1 MAGDFDAMALE
12 YHRNPK
18 PGKLAVVATKPM
30 ANQRDLALAYS
41 PGVAAAC
48 NAIAADPAQAAELTS
63 RANLVAVVTN
73 GTAVL
78 GLGNI
83 GPLAAKPVMEGKAV
97 LFKKFAGIDCFDIE
111 LDELDVD
118 KLVETITRLEP
129 TFGAI
134 NLEDIAAPA
143 CFEVERRCRELMNI
157 PVFHDDQHGTAIV
170 VGAAV
175 LNGLKL
181 VGKDISTVKVVST
194 GGGAAGI
201 ACLDLLV
208 SLGVRRENVTLVDR
222 VGVVHKG
229 RNEEMNVYKDAY
241 AQETDARILDDVIEG
256 ADLFL
261 GLSGPR
267 VLKPDLLKKMADRPL
282 ILALANPEPEIMPD
296 IARAAR
302 PDAIIA
308 TGRSDFP
315 NQVNN
320 VLCFPFIFRGA
331 LDVGATTVNEEMK
344 IAATHAVASLAQAE
358 PSDVVAAAYV
368 GENLRFGPD
377 YILPKPFDPRL
388 VIEVSSAVAKAAMD
402 SGVATRPITDF
413 RAYRDELSTY
423 VFRSGLFM
431 KPVITKAKSA
441 PKRVVYAEGED
452 PRVIRAAQVVRDDG
466 IALPILLGRHDVITR
481 IIGEMGL
488 RLVPGRDVEI
498 IEVERDVRYHH
509 YADHYHRLM
518 GRSGVSPTHAGVV
531 VRAQPT
537 VFGALMVR
545 RGEADAMVCGT
556 SGRYGDHF
564 QHVMG
569 VIGLREGVT
578 VAAAM
583 NGLISQ
589 KGTHFIADTYVNA
602 DPTAEQVAE
611 IARLAAEEVLR
622 FGIEPKVALLSHSNF
637 GSVDTPSARKMRKA
651 FRLVSEQMPDLEVDG
666 EMHADSALSEPIRR
680 TMMPDSRLKGEAN
693 LLVMPTLDA
702 SNIAFNMMKILG
714 DAQNVGPVL
723 LGVARPVHIVTPSVT
738 TRGLVNMTA
747 IAVVDAQLAGPLANV
762 APTPPSMDPAAEE

>member
-1 MAGDFDAMALE
+1 MTGDLDAMALE
-12 YHRNPK
+12 YHRRPR
-18 PGKLAVVATKPM
+18 PGKLAIVATKPM

-41 PGVAAAC
+41 PGVAAASM
-48 NAIAADPAQAAELTS
+48 AIAKDPAQAAELTA

-111 LDELDVD
+111 IAETDVD
-118 KLVETITRLEP
+118 ALIDTIARLEP
-129 TFGAI
+129 SFGAI

-143 CFEVERRCRELMNI
+143 CFEVERRLRERMRI

-181 VGKDISTVKVVST
+181 VGKELGDIKVVST

-208 SLGVRRENVTLVDR
+208 MLGIKRENVWLVDLA
-222 VGVVHKG
+222 GVVHKG
-229 RNEEMNVYKDAY
+229 RNEQMNPFKDAY
-241 AQETDARILDDVIEG
+241 ARDTDKRTLDEVIDG

-261 GLSGPR
+261 GLSGPK
-267 VLKPDLLKKMADRPL
+267 VLKPEMVKRMATNPL

-296 IARAAR
+296 LAREVR

-331 LDVGATTVNEEMK
+331 LDVGATTVTEEMK
-344 IAATHAVASLAQAE
+344 VAATHAVANLARAE
-358 PSDVVAAAYV
+358 PSDVVAAAYG
-368 GENLRFGPD
+368 GEELRFGPD

-388 VIEVSSAVAKAAMD
+388 MIEVSSAVAKAAMD
-402 SGVATRPITDF
+402 SGVATRPIADF
-413 RAYRDELSTY
+413 HAYREVLAQH
-423 VFRSGLFM
+423 VFRSGLVM
-431 KPVITKAKSA
+431 KPVMTKAKQA
-441 PKRVVYAEGED
+441 PKRVVYTEGED
-452 PRVIRAAQVVRDDG
+452 ERVLRAAQVAVDEK
-466 IALPILLGRHDVITR
+466 IAEPILIGRGD
-481 IIGEMGL
+481 IIEKKIAELGL
-488 RLVPGRDVEI
+488 RLKPGKDVEV
-498 IEVERDVRYHH
+498 IEVIRDLRYHN
-509 YADHYHRLM
+509 YSEIYRRLM
-518 GRSGVSPTHAGVV
+518 GRRGVSPTHAANV
-531 VRAQPT
+531 VRTQPT

-556 SGRYGDHF
+556 TGRYGDHY
-564 QHVMG
+564 QHVMDI
-569 VIGLREGVT
+569 IGLRKGAKT
-578 VAAAM
+578 AGAM
-583 NGLISQ
+583 NLLILE
-589 KGTHFIADTYVNA
+589 KGTYFLCDTYVNP

-611 IARLAAEEVLR
+611 IARLAAEEVRRL
-622 FGIEPKVALLSHSNF
+622 GIEPKVALLSHSNF
-637 GSVDTPSARKMRKA
+637 GSADTPSARKMRKA
-651 FRLVSEQMPDLEVDG
+651 YELIAAEMNDLEVDG
-666 EMHADSALSEPIRR
+666 EMHADAALSEAIRNR
-680 TMMPDSRLKGEAN
+680 VLPDSRLRGEAN

-702 SNIAFNMMKILG
+702 ANIAFNMLKVLG
-714 DAQNVGPVL
+714 DAQNVGPML
-723 LGVARPVHIVTPSVT
+723 LGAGRPVHIVTPSVT
-738 TRGLVNMTA
+738 VRGLLNMTA
-747 IAVVDAQLAGPLANV
+747 VAVVDAQLA
-762 APTPPSMDPAAEE
+762 APVNAAPRPAAE

>member
-1 MAGDFDAMALE
+1 MSGDFEAMALE
-12 YHRNPK
+12 YHRNPR

-41 PGVAAAC
+41 PGVAHAC
-48 NAIAADPAQAAELTS
+48 TAIAEDPSKAAELTA

-111 LDELDVD
+111 LNELDVD
-118 KLVETITRLEP
+118 GLVDTIVRLEP

-143 CFEVERRCRELMNI
+143 CFEIERRCRERMKI

-175 LNGLKL
+175 LNGLAL

-201 ACLDLLV
+201 ACLDLML
-208 SLGVRRENVTLVDR
+208 SLGVRRENVWLVDR
-222 VGVVHKG
+222 IGVVHKG
-229 RNEEMNVYKDAY
+229 RNEEMNPYKDAY
-241 AQETDARILDDVIEG
+241 AQDTDARVLNDVIDG
-256 ADLFL
+256 ADIFL
-261 GLSGPR
+261 GLSGAK
-267 VLKPDLLKKMADRPL
+267 VLKPEMLTRMADRPL
-282 ILALANPEPEIMPD
+282 VLALANPEPEIMPD
-296 IARAAR
+296 LARQAR

-344 IAATHAVASLAQAE
+344 IAATHAMASLAQAE

-388 VIEVSSAVAKAAMD
+388 VIEVSSAVAKAAME
-402 SGVATRPITDF
+402 SGVATRPIVDF
-413 RAYRDELSTY
+413 RAYRDSLGQY
-423 VFRSGLFM
+423 VFRSGLVM
-431 KPVITKAKSA
+431 KPVITKAKAA
-441 PKRVVYAEGED
+441 PKRIVYAEGEE
-452 PRVIRAAQVVRDDG
+452 PRVLRCAQVVVDDG
-466 IALPILLGRHDVITR
+466 IAHPVLLGRADVIERT
-481 IIGEMGL
+481 IADMGL
-488 RLVPGRDVEI
+488 RIRIGKDVEV
-498 IEVERDVRYHH
+498 IEAARDLRCHN
-509 YADHYHRLM
+509 YAEVYRQLM
-518 GRSGVSPTHAGVV
+518 GRRGVSPANALNV
-531 VRAQPT
+531 VRTQPS

-545 RGEADAMVCGT
+545 RGEADGMVCGT

-564 QHVMG
+564 NHVMD
-569 VIGLREGVT
+569 VIGLRKGVK
-578 VAAAM
+578 VAGAM

-589 KGTHFIADTYVNA
+589 KGTHFICDTYVNH

-611 IARLAAEEVLR
+611 IARLAAEEVKR

-637 GSVDTPSARKMRKA
+637 GSADTPSARKMRLA
-651 FRLVSEQMPDLEVDG
+651 YQLIAEENPDLEVDG
-666 EMHADSALSEPIRR
+666 EMHADAALSEVLRKGVL
-680 TMMPDSRLKGEAN
+680 PDSRLKGEAN

-702 SNIAFNMMKILG
+702 ANIAFNMLKIMA
-714 DAQNVGPVL
+714 DAQNVGPML
-723 LGVARPVHIVTPSVT
+723 LGAARPVHIVTPSVT

-747 IAVVDAQLAGPLANV
+747 VAVVDAQLA
-762 APTPPSMDPAAEE
+762 APVNAAPRPPALQDGED

>member
-1 MAGDFDAMALE
+1 MSEDFDKLALD
-12 YHRNPK
+12 YHRYPK

-41 PGVAAAC
+41 PGVAAASM
-48 NAIAADPAQAAELTS
+48 AIARDPAQAAELTA

-97 LFKKFAGIDCFDIE
+97 LFKKFAGLDCFDIE
-111 LDELDVD
+111 LNENDVD
-118 KLVETITRLEP
+118 ALVDTIVRLEP

-143 CFEVERRCRELMNI
+143 CFEVEQRCRERMKI

-175 LNGLKL
+175 LNALKL
-181 VGKDISTVKVVST
+181 VGKDMGSVKVVST

-208 SLGVRRENVTLVDR
+208 GLGIRRENVWLVDR
-222 VGVVHKG
+222 VGVVYQD
-229 RNEEMNVYKDAY
+229 RNEEMNTYKAAY
-241 AQETDARILDDVIEG
+241 AKDTTARTLDEVIDG

-267 VLKPDLLKKMADRPL
+267 VLTPDMVKRMADRPL

-296 IARAAR
+296 LAREAR

-331 LDVGATTVNEEMK
+331 LDVGATTVNEAMK
-344 IAATHAVASLAQAE
+344 IAATHAVANLARAE
-358 PSDVVAAAYV
+358 PSDVVAAAYTSAD
-368 GENLRFGPD
+368 LRFGPA

-388 VIEVSSAVAKAAMD
+388 IIEVSSAVAKAAMD
-402 SGVATRPITDF
+402 SGVATRPIQDF
-413 RAYRDELSTY
+413 RAYRDQLGQY
-423 VFRSGLFM
+423 VFRSGLVM
-431 KPVITKAKSA
+431 RPMMLRAKQA

-452 PRVIRAAQVVRDDG
+452 ERVLRAAQTAVDEG
-466 IALPILLGRHDVITR
+466 IAHPVLIGRHEVIAR
-481 IIGEMGL
+481 SIAELGL
-488 RLVPGRDVEI
+488 RLEPGKDVEVIEI
-498 IEVERDVRYHH
+498 IRDLRYHN
-509 YADHYHRLM
+509 YAEVYRRLM
-518 GRSGVSPTHAGVV
+518 GRRGVSPMHAVNV
-531 VRAQPT
+531 VRTQPA
-537 VFGALMVR
+537 VFGALMVK
-545 RGEADAMVCGT
+545 RGEADALICGT
-556 SGRYGDHF
+556 SGRYADYLA
-564 QHVMG
+564 HVMD
-569 VIGLREGVT
+569 VIGLRKGVK
-578 VAAAM
+578 VAGAM
-583 NGLISQ
+583 NLLILES
-589 KGTHFIADTYVNA
+589 GTYFLSDTYVTH
-602 DPTAEQVAE
+602 DPSAEQVAE
-611 IARLAAEEVLR
+611 VARLAAEEVRR

-637 GSVDTPSARKMRKA
+637 GSADTPSARKMRA
-651 FRLVSEQMPDLEVDG
+651 ACQLLMEEFPELEADG
-666 EMHADSALSEPIRR
+666 EMHADAALSEAIRHR
-680 TMMPDSRLKGEAN
+680 VLPDSRLKGQAN

-702 SNIAFNMMKILG
+702 ANIAFNMLKVLG
-714 DAQNVGPVL
+714 DAQNVGPML
-723 LGVARPVHIVTPSVT
+723 LGAARPAHIVTPSITV
-738 TRGLVNMTA
+738 RGLVNMTA
-747 IAVVDAQLAGPLANV
+747 IAVVDAQLA
-762 APTPPSMDPAAEE
+762 APIAAAPRPPTVDAAAEE

>member
-1 MAGDFDAMALE
+1 MSGDFDTMALE
-12 YHRNPK
+12 YHRNPR

-41 PGVAAAC
+41 PGVAAAS

-111 LDELDVD
+111 LNELDVD
-118 KLVETITRLEP
+118 ALVDTIVRMEP

-143 CFEVERRCRELMNI
+143 CFEVERRCRERMRI

-175 LNGLKL
+175 LNGMKL
-181 VGKDISTVKVVST
+181 VGKDLGSVKVVST

-201 ACLDLLV
+201 ACLDLMV
-208 SLGVRRENVTLVDR
+208 ALGVRRENVWLVDR

-229 RNEEMNVYKDAY
+229 RNEEMNPYKDAY
-241 AQETDARILDDVIEG
+241 AQATEARVLADVIDG
-256 ADLFL
+256 ADIFL

-267 VLKPDLLKKMADRPL
+267 VLKPELLARMADRPL

-296 IARAAR
+296 LAREAR
-302 PDAIIA
+302 SDAIIA

-344 IAATHAVASLAQAE
+344 IAATHAVAGLAQAE

-388 VIEVSSAVAKAAMD
+388 IIEVSSAVARAAMET
-402 SGVATRPITDF
+402 GVATRPIADF
-413 RAYRDELSTY
+413 RAYRDQLGQY
-423 VFRSGLFM
+423 VFRSGLVM
-431 KPVITKAKSA
+431 KPVISKAKQE
-441 PKRVVYAEGED
+441 PRRVVYAEGED
-452 PRVIRAAQVVRDDG
+452 PRVLRCAQVVVDDG
-466 IALPILLGRHDVITR
+466 IAQPILLGRREAIARVIA
-481 IIGEMGL
+481 EMGL
-488 RLVPGRDVEI
+488 RIVPGRDVEV
-498 IEVERDVRYHH
+498 IEPQRDLRYHS
-509 YADHYHRLM
+509 YAERYRQMM
-518 GRSGVSPTHAGVV
+518 GRRGVSPAHALNV
-531 VRAQPT
+531 VRSQPT

-545 RGEADAMVCGT
+545 RGEADALVCGT
-556 SGRYGDHF
+556 SGRYNDHF
-564 QHVMG
+564 AHVMD
-569 VIGLREGVT
+569 VIGLRKGVT

-589 KGTHFIADTYVNA
+589 KGTHFICDTYVNP

-611 IARLAAEEVLR
+611 IARLAAEQVRR

-637 GSVDTPSARKMRKA
+637 GSADTPSARKMRSA
-651 FRLVSEQMPDLEVDG
+651 FELVSAELPELEIDG
-666 EMHADSALSEPIRR
+666 EMHADAALSEALRR
-680 TMMPDSRLKGEAN
+680 GVLPDSRLKGEAN
-693 LLVMPTLDA
+693 LLVLPTLDA
-702 SNIAFNMMKILG
+702 ANIAFNMLKILA
-714 DAQNVGPVL
+714 DAQNVGPML
-723 LGVARPVHIVTPSVT
+723 LGAARPVHIVTPSVT

-747 IAVVDAQLAGPLANV
+747 VAVVDAQLAVPV
-762 APTPPSMDPAAEE
+762 AAPPQPPAFQDGGD

>member
-1 MAGDFDAMALE
+1 MTGDLDAMALE
-12 YHRNPK
+12 YHRRPR
-18 PGKLAVVATKPM
+18 PGKLAIVATKPM

-41 PGVAAAC
+41 PGVAAASM
-48 NAIAADPAQAAELTS
+48 AIAKDPAQAAELTA

-111 LDELDVD
+111 IAETDVD
-118 KLVETITRLEP
+118 ALIDTIARLEP
-129 TFGAI
+129 SFGAI

-143 CFEVERRCRELMNI
+143 CFEVERRLRERMRI

-181 VGKDISTVKVVST
+181 VGKNLGDIKVVST

-208 SLGVRRENVTLVDR
+208 MLGIKRENVWLVDLA
-222 VGVVHKG
+222 GVVHKG
-229 RNEEMNVYKDAY
+229 RNEQMNPFKDAY
-241 AQETDARILDDVIEG
+241 AQDTDKRTLDEVIDG

-261 GLSGPR
+261 GLSGPK
-267 VLKPDLLKKMADRPL
+267 VLKPDMVARMGANPL

-296 IARAAR
+296 LAREVR

-331 LDVGATTVNEEMK
+331 LDVGATTVTEEMK
-344 IAATHAVASLAQAE
+344 VAATHAVANLARAE
-358 PSDVVAAAYV
+358 PSDVVAAAYG
-368 GENLRFGPD
+368 GEELRFGPD

-388 VIEVSSAVAKAAMD
+388 MIEVSSAVAKAAMD
-402 SGVATRPITDF
+402 SGVATRPIADF
-413 RAYRDELSTY
+413 HAYREVLAQH
-423 VFRSGLFM
+423 VFRSGLVM
-431 KPVITKAKSA
+431 KPVMTKAKQA
-441 PKRVVYAEGED
+441 PKRVVYTEGED
-452 PRVIRAAQVVRDDG
+452 ERVLRAAQVAVDEK
-466 IALPILLGRHDVITR
+466 IAEPILIGRSDI
-481 IIGEMGL
+481 IEKKIGELGL
-488 RLVPGRDVEI
+488 RLKPGKDVEV
-498 IEVERDVRYHH
+498 IEVIRDLRYHN
-509 YADHYHRLM
+509 YSEVYRRLM
-518 GRSGVSPTHAGVV
+518 GRRGVSPTHAANV
-531 VRAQPT
+531 VRTQPT

-556 SGRYGDHF
+556 TGRYGDHY
-564 QHVMG
+564 QHVMDI
-569 VIGLREGVT
+569 IGLRKGAKT
-578 VAAAM
+578 AGAM
-583 NGLISQ
+583 NLLILE
-589 KGTHFIADTYVNA
+589 KGTYFLCDTYVNP

-611 IARLAAEEVLR
+611 IARLAAEEVRRL
-622 FGIEPKVALLSHSNF
+622 GIEPKVALLSHSNF
-637 GSVDTPSARKMRKA
+637 GSADTPSARKMRKA
-651 FRLVSEQMPDLEVDG
+651 YELIAAEMNDLEVDG
-666 EMHADSALSEPIRR
+666 EMHADAALSEAIRNR
-680 TMMPDSRLKGEAN
+680 VLPDSRLRGEAN

-702 SNIAFNMMKILG
+702 ANIAFNMLKVLG
-714 DAQNVGPVL
+714 DAQNVGPML
-723 LGVARPVHIVTPSVT
+723 LGAGRPVHIVTPSVT
-738 TRGLVNMTA
+738 VRGLLNMTA
-747 IAVVDAQLAGPLANV
+747 VAVVDAQLA
-762 APTPPSMDPAAEE
+762 APVNAAPRPAAE

>member
-1 MAGDFDAMALE
+1 MSGDFDAMALE
-12 YHRNPK
+12 YHRNPR

-41 PGVAAAC
+41 PGVAVASM
-48 NAIAADPAQAAELTS
+48 AIAKDPAQAAELTA

-111 LDELDVD
+111 LNELDVD
-118 KLVETITRLEP
+118 ALVDTIVRLEP

-143 CFEVERRCRELMNI
+143 CFEIERRCRERMKI

-175 LNGLKL
+175 LNGLAQ
-181 VGKDISTVKVVST
+181 VGKDIAKVKVVST

-201 ACLDLLV
+201 ACLDLMV
-208 SLGVRRENVTLVDR
+208 SLGIRRENVWLVDIA
-222 VGVVHKG
+222 GVVHKG
-229 RNEEMNVYKDAY
+229 RNEQMNEYKDAY
-241 AQETDARILDDVIEG
+241 AQETDARTLSDVIGG
-256 ADLFL
+256 ADIFL
-261 GLSGPR
+261 GLSGAK
-267 VLKPDLLKKMADRPL
+267 VLKPELLARMADKPL

-296 IARAAR
+296 LAREAR

-331 LDVGATTVNEEMK
+331 LDVGATTVNEAMK
-344 IAATHAVASLAQAE
+344 IAATHAVADLARAE

-368 GENLRFGPD
+368 GETLRFGPE

-388 VIEVSSAVAKAAMD
+388 IVEVSSAVAKAAME
-402 SGVATRPITDF
+402 SGVATRPIADF
-413 RAYRDELSTY
+413 RAYRDQLNQY
-423 VFRSGLFM
+423 VIRSGLFM
-431 KPVITKAKSA
+431 KPVITKAKTA

-452 PRVIRAAQVVRDDG
+452 ARVIRCAQVVVDDG
-466 IALPILLGRHDVITR
+466 IAQPILLGRREVIER
-481 IIGEMGL
+481 VIAEMGL
-488 RLVPGRDVEI
+488 RLTIGRDVEV
-498 IEVERDVRYHH
+498 IETARDLRTHN
-509 YADHYHRLM
+509 YAEAYRKLM
-518 GRSGVSPTHAGVV
+518 GRRGVAPSHAANV
-531 VRAQPT
+531 VRTQPT

-556 SGRYGDHF
+556 SGRFNEHF
-564 QHVMG
+564 GHIAG
-569 VIGLREGVT
+569 LIGLREGVT
-578 VAAAM
+578 VAATM
-583 NGLISQ
+583 NALISQ
-589 KGTHFIADTYVNA
+589 KGVHFITDTYVNP

-611 IARLAAEEVLR
+611 IARLAAEEIKR

-637 GSVDTPSARKMRKA
+637 GSADTPSARKMRRA
-651 FRLVSEQMPDLEVDG
+651 YELVSAAMPDLEIDG
-666 EMHADSALSEPIRR
+666 EMHADAALAEAIRKEVL
-680 TMMPDSRLKGEAN
+680 PDSRLKGEAN
-693 LLVMPTLDA
+693 MLVMPTLDA
-702 SNIAFNMMKILG
+702 ANIAFNMMKILG
-714 DAQNVGPVL
+714 EAQNVGPIL
-723 LGVARPVHIVTPSVT
+723 LGVERPVHIVTPSVT

-747 IAVVDAQLAGPLANV
+747 VAVVDAQLA
-762 APTPPSMDPAAEE
+762 APVNAAPRPPVSDEA